1 MSHFQVR
8 SGQASFNCA
17 LLLVTL
23 MYLLFNINT
32 NRGTHRT
39 ATQCTGIE
47 ALGGKTALSR
57 KHHSEINQ
65 FEII

>member
-1 MSHFQVR
+1 MLVQIKDNSPNILNV
-8 SGQASFNCA
+8 GVN
-17 LLLVTL
+17 LLVFL
-23 MYLLFNINT
+23 KI
-32 NRGTHRT
+32 
-39 ATQCTGIE
+39 IE

>member
-1 MSHFQVR
+1 
-8 SGQASFNCA
+8 
-17 LLLVTL
+17 LVSADKGYTPL
-23 MYLLFNINT
+23 NLSDNI
-32 NRGTHRT
+32 
-39 ATQCTGIE
+39 IE

>member
-1 MSHFQVR
+1 MH
-8 SGQASFNCA
+8 
-17 LLLVTL
+17 
-23 MYLLFNINT
+23 
-32 NRGTHRT
+32 T
-39 ATQCTGIE
+39 AEFVSTIE